1 MNEIKK
7 TLDKL
12 HLGKATVYTS
22 SYDASLLSPIPRS
35 LGREAL
41 GLVATPDFGG
51 VDLWTAYE
59 MSWLD
64 SSGKPQV
71 AIAEFVFSANSD
83 FIVESKSLKLYLNSL
98 NQMTYQDWGD
108 VRQLV
113 EKDLSVCAA
122 SSVEVILYTLD
133 QYAEIGVVNL
143 PGICVDQIKT
153 TFSHYLPNPQLLQLV
168 EGEERVTESLCSHL
182 LKTNCPVTGQPDWA
196 SVLIEYRGHKINHES
211 VLKYIV
217 SFRDEQDFHE
227 QCVERM
233 YSEIMEHCKPEK
245 LTVYARYTRRGG
257 IDINPLRTNDERGV
271 ESLRLSRQ

>member
-1 MNEIKK
+1 MSEMKK

-12 HLGKATVYTS
+12 HLGKATIYTS

-41 GLVATPDFGG
+41 GLSASPDFGG

-59 MSWLD
+59 VSWLD
-64 SSGKPQV
+64 NSGKPHV
-71 AIAEFVFSANSD
+71 AIAEFVVPADSD

-98 NQMTYQDWGD
+98 NQTIYESWDAVQQ
-108 VRQLV
+108 VIAQ
-113 EKDLSVCAA
+113 DLSTCAA
-122 SSVEVILYTLD
+122 SSVGVILYTLD
-133 QYAEIGVVNL
+133 QFAEIGVVTL
-143 PGICVDQIKT
+143 PGVCVDDIEA
-153 TFSHYLPNPQLLQLV
+153 TFDHYLPNPELLELD
-168 EGEERVTESLCSHL
+168 EGEQLVTESLCSHL

-196 SVLIEYRGHKINHES
+196 SVLIEYRGRKINHQS
-211 VLKYIV
+211 ILKYIV

-227 QCVERM
+227 QCVERI
-233 YSEIMEHCKPEK
+233 YSEIMEYCRPEK

-257 IDINPLRTNDERGV
+257 IDINPLRSNDERGA